1 MNFFWK
7 RKEIC
12 AILFSYFHCCVIDY
26 TTPSWFHPST
36 KFLWISIDGNQ
47 LLSNWAL
54 GKEIKEALGN
64 EKQQKSRKENMWK
77 WFFWGLFSSGGI
89 LWWHVNFDGLK
100 KSCVS
105 RATAA
110 AAKLGLSDN
119 NIWLLGVDRAEV
131 SSLKIWWNGS
141 RRGNR
146 EFKGFHHLRLLS
158 GSPTKPVPHSKD
170 YKPTVGSTLPIHFYH
185 LPKNLNGNWAK
196 KSHNFHCQIN
206 SKCDVTVWK

>member
-1 MNFFWK
+1 MNFFEPHK
-7 RKEIC
+7 NTR
-12 AILFSYFHCCVIDY
+12 AIHPLLIPQY
-26 TTPSWFHPST
+26 TLLSIYQ

-146 EFKGFHHLRLLS
+146 EFKGFHHLPLPPFAGCTADTALS
-158 GSPTKPVPHSKD
+158 HILTSFCLVI
-170 YKPTVGSTLPIHFYH
+170 TVRCNEI
-185 LPKNLNGNWAK
+185 
-196 KSHNFHCQIN
+196 
-206 SKCDVTVWK
+206 